1 MTSCDTGCWLA
12 APSSTAEQCLKPDTS
27 APGDRPLT
35 CAAQRPSFCL
45 SNFLTAPSNFRASS
59 TLIQVHIFPLSPPS
73 VFSESRLQLCRSAT
87 ARRCC
92 LTLPL
97 CLLSLRQPSLPL
109 SCLSASANPGCAE
122 LLPAGSERSPAGTL
136 LSHPPAGTRLHFQP
150 STACLGFIMCVCAAA
165 PPAEAGRGGG
175 GRLVAR
181 VRTKKKQG
189 DRG

>member
-1 MTSCDTGCWLA
+1 MPLPHPIFN
-12 APSSTAEQCLKPDTS
+12 PSPHFPS
-27 APGDRPLT
+27 A
-35 CAAQRPSFCL
+35 SFLCIL
-45 SNFLTAPSNFRASS
+45 RVPVAVARLGHSWALLPHSPV
-59 TLIQVHIFPLSPPS
+59 LLSP
-73 VFSESRLQLCRSAT
+73 
-87 ARRCC
+87 
-92 LTLPL
+92 
-97 CLLSLRQPSLPL
+97 LSLRQPSLPL

-175 GRLVAR
+175 GGRLVAR

>member
-1 MTSCDTGCWLA
+1 MFKNGPNSFQSLLHQHCIIICTPSHFTSLS
-12 APSSTAEQCLKPDTS
+12 APFNSTASSIHHFNPTPHFPYVSSLCILKVPVVVMS
-27 APGDRPLT
+27 VSRGWALLPNCP
-35 CAAQRPSFCL
+35 P
-45 SNFLTAPSNFRASS
+45 ASS
-59 TLIQVHIFPLSPPS
+59 
-73 VFSESRLQLCRSAT
+73 
-87 ARRCC
+87 
-92 LTLPL
+92 
-97 CLLSLRQPSLPL
+97 LSLHQPSLPL
-109 SCLSASANPGCAE
+109 SCLSVSANPGCAE

-175 GRLVAR
+175 RLVAR